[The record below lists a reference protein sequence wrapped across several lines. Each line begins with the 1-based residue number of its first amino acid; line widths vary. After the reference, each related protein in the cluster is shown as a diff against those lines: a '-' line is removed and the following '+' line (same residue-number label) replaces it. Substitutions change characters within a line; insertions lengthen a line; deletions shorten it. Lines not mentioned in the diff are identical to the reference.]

1 MTTSPREDVRVV
13 SVAVPV
19 PALGLLSYEVPGDL
33 PVPKVGA
40 RVLVPLGTRVVTG
53 CVVGRTADPSV
64 TTLKPLVDVLDAAPM
79 LPAEVVD
86 LALWVS
92 EYYACGPGEAIAA
105 AMPPRA
111 WVASERQAR
120 ITDIGRGALLEQ
132 PGAARRAVLEEL
144 IDGTAHPV
152 AQLARL
158 VAARR
163 GRPARSAGGLHALL
177 WAMARDGLV
186 TLAQPLK
193 GTANAFKSVRVARL
207 TAHGLALL
215 EGDAS
220 LGPRQRE
227 ALELLRGTPE
237 GVTVPALTRRGIPN
251 ETVRRLLALGGLT
264 VSRKV
269 LERDPWS
276 TETLET
282 TVATH
287 TESGSDWVLT
297 AEQHTVVD
305 ALREAAGSTT
315 FAVALLHGVT
325 GSGKTEVYRRL
336 ARAALESKRQALILV
351 PEIALTPAVATSFR
365 LAFGERVAVQ
375 HSGLSEGARHDQWHR
390 IRRGEV
396 DVVIGTRSAVFA
408 PLPSVGLI
416 AVDEEHD
423 ASYKQEESPRY
434 HGRDVAIMRAK
445 RCGALVVLGSAT
457 PSLES
462 YRHAASGRYRR
473 FALSQRVKS
482 RPLPTVRIVDM
493 REEFAEHGPDVVLGG
508 LLAEAIDTRLIRR
521 EQVLLLLNRRG
532 FAAALFCRQCGRSLE
547 CPNCSVS
554 LTFHRSAG
562 RARCHY
568 CGYSRTRPVS
578 CPECAGPYLEQ
589 IGFGTERVEAEVVD
603 RWPDARV
610 ARLDRDTVRRKG
622 AAARLLD
629 RFSSGAVDVL
639 VGTQMVAKGHDF
651 PRVTLVGVIS
661 ADVGLGMA
669 DFRAGE
675 RTFQLLTQ
683 VAGRAGRG
691 EVTGEAFVQTLYPD
705 HYSIRHACNQAYR
718 PFYDEEMRFRKAMRY
733 PPMVSLV
740 SAVVRGTTF
749 RQTMQEAADLAA
761 RLRRLPSRFGV
772 TGPAAAPI
780 GRLRGQ
786 YRVQLFLKG
795 PHRREMRE
803 ALLAALD
810 GHTELKRRTVIDV
823 DPLSML

>member
-1 MTTSPREDVRVV
+1 MGPAARVV

-19 PALGLLSYEVPGDL
+19 PALDLLSYEVPEDL
-33 PVPKVGA
+33 PLPKIGA

-53 CVVGRTADPSV
+53 CVVGRTADPAV
-64 TTLKPLVDVLDAAPM
+64 TALKPLVDVLDTEPM

-120 ITDIGRGALLEQ
+120 ITDIGRAVMHEQSGAT
-132 PGAARRAVLEEL
+132 RRTVLEVL
-144 IDGTAHPV
+144 ADGTARPV
-152 AQLARL
+152 AQLGRL

-163 GRPARSAGGLHALL
+163 GRSARRAGGLHALL
-177 WAMARDGLV
+177 GAMARDGLV
-186 TLAQPLK
+186 TLTQPLK
-193 GTANAFKSVRVARL
+193 GTASAFRSIRVARL
-207 TAHGLALL
+207 TVHGLALL
-215 EGDAS
+215 EGGTS
-220 LGPRQRE
+220 LGVRQRE

-237 GVTVPALTRRGIPN
+237 GMTVPALTRCGIPG
-251 ETVRRLLALGGLT
+251 ETVRRLLDLGGLA
-264 VSRKV
+264 VSREV
-269 LERDPWS
+269 IERDPWP
-276 TETLET
+276 TETRASTAT
-282 TVATH
+282 TG
-287 TESGSDWVLT
+287 TESGSDRVLT
-297 AEQHTVVD
+297 AEQQTVVD
-305 ALREAAGSTT
+305 ALTEAAGSGT
-315 FAVALLHGVT
+315 FTVALLHGVT

-336 ARAALESKRQALILV
+336 AMAALESKRQALILV
-351 PEIALTPAVATSFR
+351 PEIALTPAVAASFR
-365 LAFGERVAVQ
+365 QAFGARVAVQ
-375 HSGLSEGARHDQWHR
+375 HSGLSDGARHDQWHR

-396 DVVIGTRSAVFA
+396 DIVVGTRSAVFA

-445 RCGALVVLGSAT
+445 RSGALVVLGSAT

-473 FALSQRVKS
+473 LVLSRRIKS
-482 RPLPTVRIVDM
+482 RPLPAVRIVDM
-493 REEFAEHGPDVVLGG
+493 REEFAVRGPDVVLSRP
-508 LLAEAIDTRLIRR
+508 LAEALDARLIRR

-532 FAAALFCRQCGRSLE
+532 FAAAVFCRQCGRSLE

-568 CGYSRTRPVS
+568 CGYSRAPPVS

-589 IGFGTERVEAEVVD
+589 TGFGTERVEAEIVG

-622 AAARLLD
+622 AAARLLE
-629 RFSSGAVDVL
+629 RFAGGAVDVL

-669 DFRAGE
+669 DFRAAE

-691 EVTGEAFVQTLYPD
+691 EVPGEAFVQTLYPD
-705 HYSIRHACNQAYR
+705 HYSIRHACSQAYG
-718 PFYDEEMRFRKAMRY
+718 PFYDEEMRFRRAMRY
-733 PPMVSLV
+733 PPVVSLV
-740 SAVVRGTTF
+740 SAVVRGTNF
-749 RQTMQEAADLAA
+749 QQTMREAADLAV
-761 RLRRLPSRFGV
+761 RLRRGSSRFGV
-772 TGPAAAPI
+772 TGPAPAPI

-795 PHRREMRE
+795 PQRREMRE

-810 GHTELKRRTVIDV
+810 GRAELQRRIVIDV

>member
-1 MTTSPREDVRVV
+1 MSRVV

-19 PALGLLSYEVPGDL
+19 PALDQLSYEVPAEL
-33 PVPKVGA
+33 PLPEIGA

-53 CVVGRTADPSV
+53 CVVSRTAVPAV
-64 TTLKPLVDVLDAAPM
+64 TTLKPLVDVLDPEPM

-92 EYYACGPGEAIAA
+92 EYYACGPGEAVAA

-111 WVASERQAR
+111 WVVSERQAR
-120 ITDIGRGALLEQ
+120 ITDAGRAALGEQLGASR
-132 PGAARRAVLEEL
+132 GTVLEL
-144 IDGTAHPV
+144 LADGTARPV
-152 AQLARL
+152 AHLGRL

-163 GRPARSAGGLHALL
+163 GRSTRGAGGLHALL
-177 WAMARDGLV
+177 RAMARDGLV
-186 TLAQPLK
+186 TLAQPLA
-193 GTANAFKSVRVARL
+193 GTARAFKSIRVARL

-215 EGDAS
+215 ESGTS
-220 LGPRQRE
+220 LGIRQRE
-227 ALELLRGTPE
+227 ALELLQGTPA
-237 GVTVPALTRRGIPN
+237 GVAVPALTRRGIPG
-251 ETVRRLLALGGLT
+251 ETVRRLVERGGLT
-264 VSRKV
+264 VTREV
-269 LERDPWS
+269 IERDPWA
-276 TETLET
+276 TETLHT
-282 TVATH
+282 TD
-287 TESGSDWVLT
+287 TENGSDRVLT
-297 AEQHTVVD
+297 AEQQTVVD
-305 ALREAAGSTT
+305 ALTEAAGSGRFT
-315 FAVALLHGVT
+315 VALLHGVT

-365 LAFGERVAVQ
+365 QAFGARVAVQ
-375 HSGLSEGARHDQWHR
+375 HSGLSDGARHDQWYR
-390 IRRGEV
+390 IRRGEI
-396 DVVIGTRSAVFA
+396 DVVVGTRSAVFA
-408 PLPSVGLI
+408 PLPAVGLI

-445 RCGALVVLGSAT
+445 RSGALVVLGSAT

-462 YRHAASGRYRR
+462 YRHAMSGRYRR
-473 FALSQRVKS
+473 VTLSQRVRS

-493 REEFAEHGPDVVLGG
+493 RAEFAVHGPDVVLSRP
-508 LLAEAIDTRLIRR
+508 LVEALDARLTRR
-521 EQVLLLLNRRG
+521 EQALVLLNRRG
-532 FAAALFCRQCGRSLE
+532 FAAAVFCRQCGRSLE

-562 RARCHY
+562 RVRCHY
-568 CGYSRTRPVS
+568 CGYSRARPTT

-589 IGFGTERVEAEVVD
+589 VGFGTERVEAEILG

-622 AAARLLD
+622 AAARLLE
-629 RFSSGAVDVL
+629 RFASGAVDVL

-651 PRVTLVGVIS
+651 PRVTLVGVVS

-669 DFRAGE
+669 DFRAAE

-691 EVTGEAFVQTLYPD
+691 DVPGEAFVQTLYPD
-705 HYSIRHACNQAYR
+705 HYSIRYACSQAYG
-718 PFYDEEMRFRKAMRY
+718 PFYDEEIRFRRAMRY
-733 PPMVSLV
+733 PPEVSLV
-740 SAVVRGTTF
+740 SAVVRGTSF

-761 RLRRLPSRFGV
+761 RLRRGPSGFRV
-772 TGPAAAPI
+772 LGPAPAPI

-786 YRVQLFLKG
+786 YRAQLFLKG
-795 PHRREMRE
+795 PQRRAMRE
-803 ALLAALD
+803 ALLAAVD
-810 GHTELKRRTVIDV
+810 GRAELKRRVVIDV